1 MFLFPFDMLSFMVV
15 SVSLFFVLVCHS
27 HHSYTPYPPPPPKF
41 CISIAFNFSL
51 QTKVMENFGVQTGCI
66 MGDVQMVNIMNRYQ
80 GDGKIA
86 G

>member
-1 MFLFPFDMLSFMVV
+1 MLSFMIV

-27 HHSYTPYPPPPPKF
+27 HHSYTPYPAPKL
-41 CISIAFNFSL
+41 CISIAVNFSL
-51 QTKVMENFGVQTGCI
+51 KTKVMENLGVQTGCI

-80 GDGKIA
+80 GNGKIA

>member
-1 MFLFPFDMLSFMVV
+1 MLSFMIV

-27 HHSYTPYPPPPPKF
+27 HHSYTPYPPPAPKL
-41 CISIAFNFSL
+41 CISIAVNFSL
-51 QTKVMENFGVQTGCI
+51 KTKVMENLGVQTGCI

-80 GDGKIA
+80 GNRKIA

>member
-1 MFLFPFDMLSFMVV
+1 MLSFMVV

-27 HHSYTPYPPPPPKF
+27 HHSYTPYPPPPKF